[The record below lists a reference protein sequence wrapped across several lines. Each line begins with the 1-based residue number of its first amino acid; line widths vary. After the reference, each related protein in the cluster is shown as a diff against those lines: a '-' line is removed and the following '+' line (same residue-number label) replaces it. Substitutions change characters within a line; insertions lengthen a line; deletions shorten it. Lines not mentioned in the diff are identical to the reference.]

1 MGRRVTCGTRLL
13 IAQLLHKVHVV
24 SWRKRQ
30 PISVSTLPSH
40 SYLRFADSFLC
51 VAVLYTPPLTF
62 IYFLW
67 QHCLSDG
74 PSSSACQTAASQVW
88 PTLKVNWV
96 YWSAVHIA
104 TFSLIPLSYRVA
116 FVSVKNFLWG
126 GYLSYAAAQRDGEA
140 TSSSSEAMAAP
151 QRFLRRQGSHM

>member
-1 MGRRVTCGTRLL
+1 
-13 IAQLLHKVHVV
+13 
-24 SWRKRQ
+24 
-30 PISVSTLPSH
+30 
-40 SYLRFADSFLC
+40 
-51 VAVLYTPPLTF
+51 LYTPPLTF
-62 IYFLW
+62 CYFLW

-74 PSSSACQTAASQVW
+74 PSISAWQTAASQVW